1 MLHSGES
8 RKKVYLKNRIA
19 NLHTHE
25 IMLIHSYSID
35 GLSAAGLRVILQPL
49 NKDGKP
55 DGFSRLLWATKDPT
69 NKAWTEAQTLY
80 TFNRDHLVR

>member
-8 RKKVYLKNRIA
+8 EKNFFLKTNLV
-19 NLHTHE
+19 LHTHE
-25 IMLIHSYSID
+25 IMLILSYSID